1 MINLVGKTIVA
12 VRGFSTDRRH
22 KTFTPQYIMFD
33 DQETYIELE
42 DQDYYTYHD
51 CSTSAKEIQIYHN
64 KQMWE
69 EIMNNLKDYPNATED
84 GV

>member
-1 MINLVGKTIVA
+1 MISLVGKTIVA
-12 VRGFSTDRRH
+12 VRGFSTDGHR
-22 KTFTPQYIMFD
+22 KFFTPRYIMFD

-42 DQDYYTYHD
+42 DQDYYAYHD

-69 EIMNNLKDYPNATED
+69 KIMNNLKNYPDATEN